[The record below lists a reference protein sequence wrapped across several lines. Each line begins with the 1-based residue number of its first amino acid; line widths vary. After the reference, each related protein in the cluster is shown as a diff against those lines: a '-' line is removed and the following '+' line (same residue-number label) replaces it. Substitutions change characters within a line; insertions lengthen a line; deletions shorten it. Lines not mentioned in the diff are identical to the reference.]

1 MDAPT
6 TQALADLTVATTQ
19 QTTIEKSI
27 ETLLNGLAAQIAALK
42 NTLPNG
48 DDPLVAQAIEAA
60 AAIVKHNNDA
70 VAAAIIANT
79 PQA

>member
-42 NTLPNG
+42 SQPG
-48 DDPLVAQAIEAA
+48 GSDPAVAAAIEAA